1 MKRVIEFGK
10 IDFYGT
16 GRRIN
21 AVTVEM
27 ELRGTEERPV
37 FSCCANVWN
46 AKRTDIVMGRQ
57 CLDSILFYLKGNRK
71 FREIHDLWKKH
82 HLNDMH
88 AGTERQEACLKANH
102 ERRDYITDKAWLEKW
117 GLLWDEDYK
126 YGTAWL
132 YRPIPKVDL
141 DRIKEIMEE

>member
-1 MKRVIEFGK
+1 MRKVIEFGK

-46 AKRTDIVMGRQ
+46 AKRTDIVMGGQ
-57 CLDSILFYLKGNRK
+57 CLDDLLPYICKYK
-71 FREIHDLWKKH
+71 FLEIHDLWKRN

-88 AGTERQEACLKANH
+88 AGTERQEACLKSG
-102 ERRDYITDKAWLEKW
+102 ESLEKW

-132 YRPIPKVDL
+132 YRPIPKADL